1 MRFFCNLFLL
11 SCVYREKDLKF
22 EDMKKTGFLR
32 LVAVAALFGAY
43 TTPGFAEPTEDEKVT
58 VASVDSLAV
67 PTDIAQFT
75 NAYQVEAYKMKLQN
89 EYELQKMQHEAKA
102 KSQEQEYAH
111 EEKMEEKYEDR
122 RQLSSIKD
130 FLLALIYNFLFPGVL
145 VALYLQYLKRKHNV
159 QDQLLDLARSGVHV
173 QPEVL
178 ELLQPKL
185 SMNFAGF
192 KGKTLGSNDLSYCMN
207 RMLWAIAFVLVGL
220 IAAMS
225 FNEGVFFGAG
235 AAVGIVLLLQ
245 AVFRY
250 VVATHTTPNVKD
262 QENAQ

>member
-1 MRFFCNLFLL
+1 MRFLCNLFLL

-43 TTPGFAEPTEDEKVT
+43 ATPGFAEPTEDEKVT

-102 KSQEQEYAH
+102 KLQEQEYAH

-185 SMNFAGF
+185 SLNFTGF